1 MARPNVVI
9 NGTTYNS
16 VPSVQIPLSGGGTA
30 TFYSTDDA
38 DVQQNTMLNGTVAY
52 GASGRVVG
60 NLTVPTVT
68 QDGSSKVLTIS

>member
-9 NGTTYNS
+9 NGTTYNA
-16 VPSVQIPLSGGGTA
+16 VPSVEIPKSGGGTA

-38 DVQQNTMLNGTVAY
+38 DVQASDMLNGVKAY
-52 GASGRVVG
+52 GASGLVTG

-68 QDGSSKVLTIS
+68 QDGSSKVLTIA